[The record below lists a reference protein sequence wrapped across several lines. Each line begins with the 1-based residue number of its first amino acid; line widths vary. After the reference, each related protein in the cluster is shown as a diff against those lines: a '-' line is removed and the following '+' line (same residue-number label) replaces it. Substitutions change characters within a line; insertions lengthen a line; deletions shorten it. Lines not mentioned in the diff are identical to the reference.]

1 MPACKGSQGPAAS
14 YNRLNIAAMR
24 QFEPVNKR
32 VAQRGAARIPCGL
45 SVTEDAFILGASS
58 AAGNIDA
65 QSLGAK

>member
-1 MPACKGSQGPAAS
+1 
-14 YNRLNIAAMR
+14 MR